1 MVTDIDATS
10 YNGDIHPW
18 VDCRGTLK
26 KLDKPSSRYR
36 VDYLRSGSFSIFF
49 WLVGPP
55 EGKEQEEN
63 LRASESHGRFL

>member
-10 YNGDIHPW
+10 YNGDIYSW
-18 VDCRGTLK
+18 LDRRGTLEK
-26 KLDKPSSRYR
+26 FDKSSSWYW
-36 VDYLRSGSFSIFF
+36 VDYLRSGSFSILF

-63 LRASESHGRFL
+63 L